1 MIMAEEENKSGIKK
15 EKKIS
20 VKKEKTADEKAKEA
34 RVAEKG
40 NGKKQNAP
48 RITAKVDD
56 PFRVIKF
63 VLMTEKAVQV
73 IEKQNKLVFIV
84 EKKADKNGIKA
95 SVETAFNSPVTAV
108 QTLID
113 QDGKKRAFVKFRNA
127 GAAGDIAIRLG
138 II

>member
-1 MIMAEEENKSGIKK
+1 MVMAEDKIEIKEKTEAK
-15 EKKIS
+15 EKKQPAKPS
-20 VKKEKTADEKAKEA
+20 KEA
-34 RVAEKG
+34 KTEKP
-40 NGKKQNAP
+40 KEAKQSASQ
-48 RITAKVDD
+48 ILAKVDD
-56 PFRVIKF
+56 PFKVIKF

-84 EKKADKNGIKA
+84 DKKADKDGIKA
-95 SVETAFNSPVTAV
+95 SVETAFSVPVAAV

-127 GAAGDIAIRLG
+127 GAAGDIAIKLG